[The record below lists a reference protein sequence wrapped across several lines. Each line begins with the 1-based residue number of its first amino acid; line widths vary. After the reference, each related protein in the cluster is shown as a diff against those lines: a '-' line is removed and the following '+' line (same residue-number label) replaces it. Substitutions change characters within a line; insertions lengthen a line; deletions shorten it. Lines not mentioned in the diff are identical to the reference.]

1 MLRARLGLLLDSRR
15 VRPVRLM
22 RRWAWAA
29 ALWGATLHAP
39 AFAQSTPPSGGTTDA
54 ALGRGVTIRSAD
66 GQASMNLRV
75 RVQVRGTVADGAE
88 DDDATTEIGIRRM
101 RLVLQGNALGPK
113 LTYYVQFSFA
123 NQDSE
128 PDLRLPLR
136 DAYVTWNPAGSL
148 NVRIGQMKVPFSRQ
162 RVVSSSALQMVDR
175 SIVVSELN
183 LDRDVGLQVF
193 SRKVAGSD
201 RVGYAVGVFGGEG
214 RNRLGRA
221 AGLLY
226 SARLEAWPLGPFDD
240 MVESDQNRR
249 PAWRLAMAGNVGY
262 NQRTNRPR
270 STIGTP
276 YAAGDF
282 SYRHAAVDAVLKGH
296 GWSVQGEWLWRRA
309 DADARGVVVAGQPV
323 TIRSRSGAGAYLQ
336 AGRMMSPRLEFSG
349 RTSLLVP
356 EPGTDPAFTRTT
368 ERTAGISYYV
378 RNHDLKV
385 QAEAGHL
392 RDRAAGRTLQARV
405 QLQVFF

>member
-1 MLRARLGLLLDSRR
+1 MLCAWLGLLLTSGG
-15 VRPVRLM
+15 VRAEIEM
-22 RRWAWAA
+22 RRWAWGV
-29 ALWGATLHAP
+29 ALWGALLHVP
-39 AFAQSTPPSGGTTDA
+39 AYAQSTPPAGGGATDA
-54 ALGRGVTIRSAD
+54 ALGRGVTIRSSD
-66 GQASMNLRV
+66 GQASLNLRV
-75 RVQVRGTVADGAE
+75 RVQVRGTVTDGAADE
-88 DDDATTEIGIRRM
+88 ATSEIAIRRM
-101 RLVLQGNALGPK
+101 RVVLQGNALGPA
-113 LTYYVQFSFA
+113 LTYYVQLSFA

-136 DAYVTWNPAGSL
+136 DAYVTWNPAGGL

-226 SARLEAWPLGPFDD
+226 AARVEAWPLGPFDD

-249 PAWRLAMAGNVGY
+249 QAWRVAVAGNLGY

-282 SYRHAAVDAVLKGH
+282 SYRHAAFDAVLKGH
-296 GWSVQGEWLWRRA
+296 GWSLQGEWLWRRA
-309 DADARGVVVAGQPV
+309 DADARAVVVTGQPV

-336 AGRMMSPRLEFSG
+336 LGRMLTPRLEGVVRAS
-349 RTSLLVP
+349 RLRP
-356 EPGTDPAFTRTT
+356 EAGTDPTFVEAS
-368 ERTAGISYYV
+368 EQSAGVSYYF
-378 RNHDLKV
+378 RQHDLKL
-385 QAEAGHL
+385 QADVGRVTERRTDRGH
-392 RDRAAGRTLQARV
+392 QARV
-405 QLQVFF
+405 QFQLFF

>member
-1 MLRARLGLLLDSRR
+1 MLCAWLGLLLISGG
-15 VRPVRLM
+15 VRAEIRM

-29 ALWGATLHAP
+29 VLWGATLHAP
-39 AFAQSTPPSGGTTDA
+39 AFAQSPPPSSGTTDA

-66 GQASMNLRV
+66 GQASLNLRV
-75 RVQVRGTVADGAE
+75 RVQVRGTAADGA
-88 DDDATTEIGIRRM
+88 DDADTTSEIAIRRM
-101 RLVLQGNALGPK
+101 RVVLQGNALGPA
-113 LTYYVQFSFA
+113 LTYYVQLSFA

-128 PDLRLPLR
+128 LDLRLPLR

-226 SARLEAWPLGPFDD
+226 SARVEAWPLGPFDG

-249 PAWRLAMAGNVGY
+249 QAWRLAVAGNLGY

-270 STIGTP
+270 STIGAP

-282 SYRHAAVDAVLKGH
+282 SYRHAALDAVLKGY
-296 GWSVQGEWLWRRA
+296 GWSVQGEWMRRRA
-309 DADARGVVVAGQPV
+309 DADARTVVVNGQRA
-323 TIRSRSGAGAYLQ
+323 TIVSRTASGAYLQ
-336 AGRMMSPRLEFSG
+336 AGRMMNSRIELSA

-356 EPGTDPAFTRTT
+356 DAGTDPSLRRTT
-368 ERTAGISYYV
+368 ERAVALSYYV

-385 QAEAGHL
+385 QADASRWH
-392 RDRAAGRTLQARV
+392 DREVGRTLQARV
-405 QLQVFF
+405 QMQVFF

>member
-1 MLRARLGLLLDSRR
+1 MRARIGLLLTSGG
-15 VRPVRLM
+15 VRAEGGK

-29 ALWGATLHAP
+29 ALWAALLHAP
-39 AFAQSTPPSGGTTDA
+39 ALAQSPPPAGGGATDA
-54 ALGRGVTIRSAD
+54 GLGRGVTIRSSD
-66 GQASMNLRV
+66 GQASLNLRV
-75 RVQVRGTVADGAE
+75 RVQVRATVGDGAE
-88 DDDATTEIGIRRM
+88 VDATTEIAIRRM
-101 RLVLQGNALGPK
+101 RVVMQGNALGPA
-113 LTYYVQFSFA
+113 LTYYVQLSFA
-123 NQDSE
+123 NLDSE

-148 NVRIGQMKVPFSRQ
+148 NVRVGQMKVPFSRQ
-162 RVVSSSALQMVDR
+162 RVVSSSALQLVDR

-226 SARLEAWPLGPFDD
+226 SARVETWPLGPFDD

-249 PAWRLAMAGNVGY
+249 PAWRLAVAGNVGY

-270 STIGTP
+270 STIGLP

-296 GWSVQGEWLWRRA
+296 GWSLQGEWMRRRA
-309 DADARGVVVAGQPV
+309 DADSRLVVVSGQPS
-323 TIRSRSGAGAYLQ
+323 TIVSRSASGAYLQ
-336 AGRMMSPRLEFSG
+336 VGRMVGRRLELSG

-356 EPGTDPAFTRTT
+356 DAGTDPALARAT
-368 ERTAGISYYV
+368 ERTAGVSYYV
-378 RNHDLKV
+378 SNHDLKV
-385 QAEAGHL
+385 QA
-392 RDRAAGRTLQARV
+392 DVGRVVERGASRGYQGRV
-405 QLQVFF
+405 QLQLFF

>member
-1 MLRARLGLLLDSRR
+1 
-15 VRPVRLM
+15 M

-29 ALWGATLHAP
+29 ALCGAVLHAP

-54 ALGRGVTIRSAD
+54 ALGRGVTVRSAD
-66 GQASMNLRV
+66 GQASLNLRV
-75 RVQVRGTVADGAE
+75 RVQVRTTVADGAA
-88 DDDATTEIGIRRM
+88 DDATTEIGIRRM
-101 RLVLQGNALGPK
+101 RVVLQGNALGPA
-113 LTYYVQFSFA
+113 LTYYVQLSFA

-136 DAYVTWNPAGSL
+136 DAYVTWNPVGSL

-214 RNRLGRA
+214 RNRLGRS

-226 SARLEAWPLGPFDD
+226 SARLETWPLGPFDD
-240 MVESDQNRR
+240 LVESDQNRR
-249 PAWRLAMAGNVGY
+249 PAWRLAVAGNLGY

-296 GWSVQGEWLWRRA
+296 GWSVQGEWMRRRA
-309 DADARGVVVAGQPV
+309 DADSRSVVVSGQRA
-323 TIRSRSGAGAYLQ
+323 TILSRSASGAYLQ
-336 AGRMMSPRLEFSG
+336 MGRMMGARLEVSG

-356 EPGTDPAFTRTT
+356 DAGTDPALTRTT
-368 ERTAGISYYV
+368 ERTVGLSYFV

-385 QAEAGHL
+385 QTDASRL
-392 RDRAAGRTLQARV
+392 YDRTAGRAVQARV
-405 QLQVFF
+405 QFQLFF